1 MERVFHAKLTCFEL
15 GYQFEYRF
23 TVQQVSLAIAN
34 KVAADDYL
42 ASLDEADPRRTEALL
57 SQAASNDAAQS
68 AAYGVA
74 IPTMHVILNE
84 MLDRKYPLSKATS
97 R

>member
-1 MERVFHAKLTCFEL
+1 MRNSPASISDINSSIRLC
-15 GYQFEYRF
+15 RF